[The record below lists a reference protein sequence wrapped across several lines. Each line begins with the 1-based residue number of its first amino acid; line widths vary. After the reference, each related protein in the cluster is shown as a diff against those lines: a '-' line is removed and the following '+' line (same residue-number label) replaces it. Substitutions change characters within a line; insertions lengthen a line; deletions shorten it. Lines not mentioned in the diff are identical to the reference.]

1 MYKHVQNSVLLSFQQ
16 CLLSFPMLVVTPFL
30 VIAEITSL
38 IVEMT
43 VSDALF
49 LNKKVFITP
58 SSCCHFKNKP
68 CYIDDKYRL
77 RYE

>member
-43 VSDALF
+43 VSDTLF
-49 LNKKVFITP
+49 LNKKYLLRQ
-58 SSCCHFKNKP
+58 H
-68 CYIDDKYRL
+68 RL
-77 RYE
+77 VVIIKISLAISTMSLG